1 LKKWLKR
8 IGAGLIAL
16 LIVLQFFPVEQSN
29 PAERGKFRAPADVE
43 AVLRRACYDCH
54 SHETVW
60 PWYAKIAPLSFLLA
74 NDVKEGRREVN
85 FSTWETYNDQRR
97 ARKLKEIVKEVQSGD
112 MPPWYYVPLHPDAK
126 LSPTDRQAII
136 NWAKQD

>member
-1 LKKWLKR
+1 MKKWLKR

-16 LIVLQFFPVEQSN
+16 LIVLQFLPVEQSN
-29 PAERGKFRAPADVE
+29 PAERGEFRAPADVE

-126 LSPTDRQAII
+126 LSPIDRQAII
-136 NWAKQD
+136 SWAKQD